1 MPKTTPEKE
10 IDGEALMVKTY
21 KDRALAYQITAK
33 HFIVAYYCKTILV
46 NLLVDADELEV
57 VIHKLRNKNKLV
69 VDFNWMADR

>member
-1 MPKTTPEKE
+1 MAKTPEKE

-33 HFIVAYYCKTILV
+33 HFIVAYYSKTILV
-46 NLLVDADELEV
+46 NLLVDSDELEV
-57 VIHKLRNKNKLV
+57 VIHNLRNKNKLV

>member
-1 MPKTTPEKE
+1 MAKTTPDKT
-10 IDGEALMVKTY
+10 IDGEALMIKAY
-21 KDRALAYQITAK
+21 KDRALAYQITGT